1 VLVIV
6 QHLLRWIACGED
18 GFVPETPAA
27 ARMRATR
34 ERARRREMVD
44 VLRVAEA
51 VAAYARRQVGN
62 GLAPAE
68 ARLAAVEVASELAE
82 VAAALRRLA
91 RLSASERRLLVH
103 RLTGL
108 GLSRVQVAR
117 RLGCSERTVYRCLG
131 PGPGNSTA
139 GDS

>member
-1 VLVIV
+1 MVCVS
-6 QHLLRWIACGED
+6 
-18 GFVPETPAA
+18 ETPAA

-68 ARLAAVEVASELAE
+68 ARLAAVEVAAELAE
-82 VAAALRRLA
+82 VASALRRLA
-91 RLSASERRLLVH
+91 RLSAGERSALVGQ
-103 RLTGL
+103 LTAL
-108 GLSRVQVAR
+108 GLSRVEVAR
-117 RLGCSERTVYRCLG
+117 RAGCSERTVYRCLRSG
-131 PGPGNSTA
+131 PAGEPGQFN
-139 GDS
+139 GG